1 MSESELHVK
10 IDSLICE
17 GTGYCVRVVPE
28 VFEIGESGL
37 GEVLQ
42 ARPPSELGAQLEE
55 ASILCPTRAI
65 TY

>member
-10 IDSLICE
+10 IDELICE
-17 GTGYCVRVVPE
+17 GTGYCVRIVPE
-28 VFEIGESGL
+28 VFAIGENGL

-42 ARPPSELGAQLEE
+42 ERPSSELEDQLEE